1 MFWLVED
8 DKQLEVFKNY
18 VREEAFV
25 EIIPYNNLEH
35 PTKSGICAVY
45 IRPLNA
51 AKGFI
56 LTNDHSE
63 TLNVGIDAIKC
74 VLNTLDKVYVRDK
87 KSFLHYLILQKLFDI
102 TLTTP
107 TYIPEPTQAHN
118 YFYSKYPNK
127 EDINRI
133 IPIVK
138 HYEYCETIFNDL
150 KDKINEPINDFYN
163 TKATVVFNAVERS
176 GIRINRDEFKSHF
189 YDERNEYVYTQ
200 YNFKTLTTRPANKFN
215 GVNYAALNKDNGCRK
230 SFIPR
235 NDKFIEL
242 DIGAY
247 HPTLLGLLVGYDFGD
262 DDIHKSFAEMYGVDY
277 QKSKELTFKQ
287 LYGGVFEQFKDLEF
301 FQRVQIYVDDLW
313 LKFNEKGWIE
323 CPVSK
328 HVYKK
333 DALNDMKPQK
343 LLNYVLQN
351 LETAMNVRIL
361 WDIFKSLRN
370 RKTELVLYT
379 YDSFL
384 FDFDE
389 GEEDLIDEIK
399 QIIKKYKLQIK
410 ESYGSNYDFR

>member
-8 DKQLEVFKNY
+8 DKQLELFKNY
-18 VREEAFV
+18 AKGEAFV
-25 EIIPYNNLEH
+25 EIIPNNHFEH
-35 PTKSGICAVY
+35 PTKNGVCAVY
-45 IRPLNA
+45 IRPLNSN
-51 AKGFI
+51 KGFI

-63 TLNVGIDAIKC
+63 TLNVGIDAIKY
-74 VLNTLDKVYVRDK
+74 VLNALDKIYVRDK
-87 KSFLHYLILQKLFDI
+87 KEFLHYFVLQKLFDI
-102 TLTTP
+102 TLTSP
-107 TYIPEPTQAHN
+107 TYIPEKTTSHQ
-118 YFYSKYPNK
+118 YFYYKYPDK
-127 EDINRI
+127 KDVNRI
-133 IPIVK
+133 VPIVK

-150 KDKINEPINDFYN
+150 KLKINEPINDFYN
-163 TKATVVFNAVERS
+163 TKATVVFNAVEQS

-215 GVNYAALNKDNGCRK
+215 GINYAALNKDNGCRK

-247 HPTLLGLLVGYDFGD
+247 HPTLLGLLVGYNFGEE
-262 DDIHKSFAEMYGVDY
+262 DIHKAFAKMYGVDY

-313 LKFNEKGWIE
+313 LRFNKEGYIE

-328 HVYKK
+328 HVFRK
-333 DALNDMKPQK
+333 DKLEDMKPQK

-384 FDFDE
+384 FDFKE

>member
-1 MFWLVED
+1 MNQSTTFTTQKPQWFSTPW
-8 DKQLEVFKNY
+8 KEV
-18 VREEAFV
+18 
-25 EIIPYNNLEH
+25 
-35 PTKSGICAVY
+35 VY
-45 IRPLNA
+45 ELI
-51 AKGFI
+51 
-56 LTNDHSE
+56 E
-63 TLNVGIDAIKC
+63 T
-74 VLNTLDKVYVRDK
+74 
-87 KSFLHYLILQKLFDI
+87 
-102 TLTTP
+102 
-107 TYIPEPTQAHN
+107 
-118 YFYSKYPNK
+118 
-127 EDINRI
+127 
-133 IPIVK
+133 
-138 HYEYCETIFNDL
+138 
-150 KDKINEPINDFYN
+150 
-163 TKATVVFNAVERS
+163 
-176 GIRINRDEFKSHF
+176 EFKSHF

-215 GVNYAALNKDNGCRK
+215 GINYAALNKDNGCRK

-262 DDIHKSFAEMYGVDY
+262 EDIHKAFAKMYGVDY

-313 LKFNEKGWIE
+313 LRFNKEGYIE

-328 HVYKK
+328 HVFRK
-333 DALNDMKPQK
+333 DKLEDMKPQK

-361 WDIFKSLRN
+361 WDIFKSLKN

-384 FDFDE
+384 FDFKE